1 LKDKISLLCML
12 FNTLNK
18 LRAMQER
25 SYNADNCIDNP
36 KSVFAVLTIKEKDY
50 LKQNYTCA
58 FYKKGEIIFKEGDKP
73 IGLMSLS
80 EGKVKVFKEGVGGRE
95 QIVRMAKPTGFVG
108 YRALFAEENH
118 TATAVAIEDTV
129 ACIIDKD
136 CLYKVMRS
144 NPELSISIV
153 KSFATELGFS
163 NDRTVTLTQKHI
175 RGRLAESLI
184 FLKDTYE
191 YEDDGKT
198 IKIYLSRED
207 VANLSNMTTSNAI
220 RTLSTFA
227 QEKVISIDGRKIRI
241 LDLPKLERISELG

>member
-1 LKDKISLLCML
+1 
-12 FNTLNK
+12 
-18 LRAMQER
+18 MQER
-25 SYNADNCIDNP
+25 NYNADDCIDNP
-36 KSVFAVLTIKEKDY
+36 KSVFTVLTPKEKEF

-73 IGLMSLS
+73 MGLMILA
-80 EGKVKVFKEGVGGRE
+80 EGKVKIFKEGVGGRE
-95 QIVRMAKPTGFVG
+95 QIVRMAKPVGFIG

-118 TATAVAIEDTV
+118 TATAVAIEDSV
-129 ACIIDKD
+129 SCIVDKESV
-136 CLYKVMRS
+136 YRVIRS
-144 NPELSISIV
+144 NAELSMSIIR
-153 KSFATELGFS
+153 SFASELGFS
-163 NDRTVTLTQKHI
+163 HDRTVTLTQKHI

-184 FLKDTYE
+184 FLKNTYG

-227 QEKVISIDGRKIRI
+227 QEGVISIDGRKIRI
-241 LDLPKLERISELG
+241 LDLHKLERISDLG

>member
-1 LKDKISLLCML
+1 
-12 FNTLNK
+12 
-18 LRAMQER
+18 MQER

-36 KSVFAVLTIKEKDY
+36 KSVFAVLTVKEKDY

-80 EGKVKVFKEGVGGRE
+80 EGKVKIFKEGVGGRE
-95 QIVRMAKPTGFVG
+95 QIVRMGKPTGFIG

-118 TATAVAIEDTV
+118 TATAVAIEDSV

-184 FLKDTYE
+184 FLKDTYG
-191 YEDDGKT
+191 YEDDEKT

-227 QEKVISIDGRKIRI
+227 QEEVISIDGRKIRI
-241 LDLPKLERISELG
+241 LDLHKLERISDLG